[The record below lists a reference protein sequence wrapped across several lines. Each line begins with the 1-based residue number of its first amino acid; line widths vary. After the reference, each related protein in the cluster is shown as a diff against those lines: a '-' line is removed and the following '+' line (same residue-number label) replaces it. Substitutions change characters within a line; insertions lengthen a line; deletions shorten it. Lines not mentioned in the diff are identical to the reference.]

1 MSASTAAVPAAES
14 APASDVGAPPVF
26 SVEGLWKVFGPRADR
41 VPADPELASLDAAE
55 LRARTGCTAAVRDVS
70 FDVRKGEVFVVM
82 GLSGSGKS
90 TLVRCLTRLIE
101 PTAGRIAIDG
111 EDVRAMD
118 RTRLRELRRHRA
130 AMVFQHFGLLP
141 HRTVLDNV
149 AYGLEIQGMGR
160 AARREKAAEV
170 VEKVGLAGMEQRRPA
185 QLSGGQRQ
193 RVGLARALAVDP
205 EVLLFDE
212 PFSAL
217 DPLIRRDMQDEV
229 VRLHREEGRT
239 MVFITHDLQ
248 EALKLGDRIAL
259 MRDGR
264 VVQLGTPEEIVG
276 APADDYVR
284 AFVQDVP
291 REQVLTVRT
300 AMRPASPAEQDAA
313 GPTVAPDTTVSE
325 AIETVATAG
334 SPARVV
340 DEGACVGVVDA
351 ESLLNVVAGHPAPET
366 PGASAGRSA
375 GTRAGTPAAAPSP
388 EADAPAGRDEAATAS
403 TPAEAADRTA
413 ADLDAARPAAGA
425 AESPAVSDTTR
436 PAAGAAESPAVSDTT
451 RPAAGATESP
461 AVSDAARPAAGA
473 AESPAASEDDA
484 TASAASGGSA
494 VAPGASSP
502 ESDAP
507 AAGAAGEPAA
517 PGAGGDATVSATAD
531 GSAANPAPSP
541 EADAPGAD
549 KTPASA
555 AGAGEEPV

>member
-1 MSASTAAVPAAES
+1 MSTTSNTTAAATDTVAER
-14 APASDVGAPPVF
+14 PPVF
-26 SVEGLWKVFGPRADR
+26 SVDGLWKVFGPKAAR
-41 VPADPELASLDAAE
+41 VPADPDLAALSPTE
-55 LRARTGCTAAVRDVS
+55 LRSRTGCTAAVADVS

-101 PTAGRIAIDG
+101 PTAGSIVIDG

-118 RTRLRELRRHRA
+118 RSRLRALRRHRA

-160 AARREKAAEV
+160 AERRERAAAIV
-170 VEKVGLAGMEQRRPA
+170 AKVGLEGLEHRRPG

-217 DPLIRRDMQDEV
+217 DPLIRRDMQEEV

-276 APADDYVR
+276 SPADDYVR
-284 AFVQDVP
+284 AFVRDVP

-300 AMRPASPAEQDAA
+300 AMRPATSSDEAGTGPAIRPEA
-313 GPTVAPDTTVSE
+313 TVAE
-325 AIETVATAG
+325 AIEAVA
-334 SPARVV
+334 
-340 DEGACVGVVDA
+340 
-351 ESLLNVVAGHPAPET
+351 
-366 PGASAGRSA
+366 
-375 GTRAGTPAAAPSP
+375 RAGTPARVMHEGRCLGVVDATDLLSVVAGTAGEPVPAAGSS
-388 EADAPAGRDEAATAS
+388 DPAAGSR
-403 TPAEAADRTA
+403 
-413 ADLDAARPAAGA
+413 AAGA
-425 AESPAVSDTTR
+425 ARVGDGGPPARAKPSAGEAPATRRKPTT
-436 PAAGAAESPAVSDTT
+436 AAEPTT
-451 RPAAGATESP
+451 
-461 AVSDAARPAAGA
+461 
-473 AESPAASEDDA
+473 
-484 TASAASGGSA
+484 
-494 VAPGASSP
+494 
-502 ESDAP
+502 
-507 AAGAAGEPAA
+507 
-517 PGAGGDATVSATAD
+517 
-531 GSAANPAPSP
+531 
-541 EADAPGAD
+541 
-549 KTPASA
+549 
-555 AGAGEEPV
+555 EEPV